1 MHTPSV
7 QTSSTPRR
15 LAWTLL
21 LVFCAIGQA
30 GPAAAQVTTT
40 ASDADGL
47 AAFERRFRTA
57 NPGTRIDSVA
67 ASAIPGLFE
76 VVMGKNVAYVEP
88 SGRYALF
95 GHIFDMQER
104 RDLTADRKAALD
116 KVDVKSFPTE
126 LAIRHVRGTGARV
139 LYVFSDPQCGFCKA
153 LEQALAG
160 VDDITVYTF
169 LTPIL
174 GPESKRLATA
184 IWCSTSPADA
194 WSAWMLKGEQ
204 PVATTTA
211 CSASPDAVARLAQS
225 LDVAATPTLI
235 SGDGRKSAGAMS
247 AQQLLGWLGA
257 GASVAAAS
265 PTPAVRE
272 APAGARTAT
281 AKTSAPAA
289 R

>member
-1 MHTPSV
+1 MN
-7 QTSSTPRR
+7 R
-15 LAWTLL
+15 LLRLFMAATAALWCVVVTAQ
-21 LVFCAIGQA
+21 V
-30 GPAAAQVTTT
+30 PAKEAAQNE
-40 ASDADGL
+40 ALSAF
-47 AAFERRFRTA
+47 AARFKGA
-57 NPGTRIDSVA
+57 NPSTRIDSIA
-67 ASAIPGLFE
+67 TSTIPGLFE

-153 LEQALAG
+153 LEQALVS

-169 LTPIL
+169 LIPIL

-184 IWCSTSPADA
+184 IWCSASPADA

-204 PVATTTA
+204 PAAATATCSPTT
-211 CSASPDAVARLAQS
+211 DAVARLAQS

-247 AQQLLGWLGA
+247 PQQLLAWLSA
-257 GASVAAAS
+257 GAPVTATSSAPV
-265 PTPAVRE
+265 VRE
-272 APAGARTAT
+272 APAAARTAT
-281 AKTSAPAA
+281 VKTSAAAA

>member
-1 MHTPSV
+1 MN
-7 QTSSTPRR
+7 
-15 LAWTLL
+15 TLL
-21 LVFCAIGQA
+21 RLVVGATAALWCLVVTAQV
-30 GPAAAQVTTT
+30 PAKEAAQNE
-40 ASDADGL
+40 ALSAF
-47 AAFERRFRTA
+47 AARFKAT
-57 NPGTRIDSVA
+57 NPSTRIDSIA
-67 ASAIPGLFE
+67 MSTIPGLYE

-104 RDLTADRKAALD
+104 RDLTADRKAVLD

-153 LEQALAG
+153 LEQALAS

-174 GPESKRLATA
+174 GADSKKLASA
-184 IWCSTSPADA
+184 IWCSASPADA

-204 PVATTTA
+204 PVAATTTCA
-211 CSASPDAVARLAQS
+211 AGTDAVTRLAQS
-225 LDVAATPTLI
+225 LDVAATPTLF

-247 AQQLLGWLGA
+247 TQQLVAWLGA
-257 GASVAAAS
+257 GAPVAAAGNA
-265 PTPAVRE
+265 PVVRE
-272 APAGARTAT
+272 APAGTRTAT
-281 AKTSAPAA
+281 AKTSAGAA

>member
-1 MHTPSV
+1 MGATRFLLRV
-7 QTSSTPRR
+7 CAA
-15 LAWTLL
+15 LALSWMSHP
-21 LVFCAIGQA
+21 VRAQPAVVAPDAA
-30 GPAAAQVTTT
+30 GV
-40 ASDADGL
+40 
-47 AAFERRFRTA
+47 AAFERRFRAA

-67 ASAIPGLFE
+67 PSTVPGLFE

-153 LEQALAG
+153 LEQALVG
-160 VDDITVYTF
+160 VDDVTVYTF

-174 GPESKRLATA
+174 GPESKRLASA
-184 IWCSTSPADA
+184 IWCSPSPADA

-204 PVATTTA
+204 PAAAATT
-211 CSASPDAVARLAQS
+211 CSATTDAVARLAQS

-247 AQQLLGWLGA
+247 AQQLVAWLSA
-257 GASVAAAS
+257 GAPVAAAS
-265 PTPAVRE
+265 PAPVVRE
-272 APAGARTAT
+272 APAAARTAT

>member
-1 MHTPSV
+1 MS
-7 QTSSTPRR
+7 R
-15 LAWTLL
+15 LQRLL
-21 LVFCAIGQA
+21 SGAVAALWCTAS
-30 GPAAAQVTTT
+30 AAQVPAKAAPQTE
-40 ASDADGL
+40 AL
-47 AAFERRFRTA
+47 AAFGARFKAA
-57 NPGTRIDSVA
+57 NPNTRIDSI
-67 ASAIPGLFE
+67 SLSTIPGLFE

-184 IWCSTSPADA
+184 ISCSTSPADA

-204 PVATTTA
+204 PVAATTT
-211 CSASPDAVARLAQS
+211 CSASADAIARLAQS

-247 AQQLLGWLGA
+247 GQQLVAWLGA
-257 GASVAAAS
+257 GAPVAAAS
-265 PTPAVRE
+265 NAPVVRD
-272 APAGARTAT
+272 APAAARTAT